1 MRRTNHGYESV
12 RKGQAVFGIALAAAL
27 IGSLLPATASAA
39 EQPAPEPTPTIV
51 QTPEATQT
59 PAPVDAPEATPSPT
73 PSDVPTPDPT
83 PTEAPEPSDTPES
96 TSTPT
101 PTPTP
106 TMTADPGE
114 AELDG
119 LAADSIPSP
128 DRGDYVGDSTED
140 EADPGAYS
148 ETQAGLLK
156 ADTLNGFK
164 AGNIISDA
172 KMYTSGTMSANQI
185 QGFFN
190 QKVKR
195 CDANYT
201 CLKDFSMKTRT
212 KSPNSYCAGTY
223 QGSSRDTAAQIISK
237 VSKACNVSERVL
249 IVMLQKEQGL
259 VTHTWP
265 SQFRYDI
272 AMGYACPD
280 DAACD
285 STYFGFQ
292 NQMYM
297 AAYQLQR
304 YTKDSY
310 FSWYP
315 VGKTSQVRWHPNA
328 SCGTGPVR
336 IENKATAALYYY
348 TPYQPNRAALRAG
361 YGVGDSCSAYGNR
374 NLYNYYT
381 DWFGST
387 HGGSPGGG
395 STGYSVTGATAVKWK
410 SMGGAGGVL
419 GDPIDKKNCT
429 SGVGCYQVFKG
440 GSIYYTEQAGAVY
453 VRGAVRDKW
462 SSMGARGG
470 PLGYPTS
477 DPWCGLSQ
485 GGCLQKF
492 QGGTIYTS
500 AATGTHYVR
509 GAFRDLWSRVGDR
522 NGIMKYPTSDPW
534 CGLAKGGC
542 LQKFQG
548 GTMYT
553 SSETSTKYVRG
564 AIRDAWA
571 KTGDRHGR
579 LGYPTTNPRCG
590 GGACTQSFQGGTI
603 RYQGGSSPRVLYG

>member
-1 MRRTNHGYESV
+1 MLASV
-12 RKGQAVFGIALAAAL
+12 FVPQAATADAAADEAP
-27 IGSLLPATASAA
+27 ISATD
-39 EQPAPEPTPTIV
+39 I
-51 QTPEATQT
+51 
-59 PAPVDAPEATPSPT
+59 
-73 PSDVPTPDPT
+73 PTPD
-83 PTEAPEPSDTPES
+83 A
-96 TSTPT
+96 
-101 PTPTP
+101 
-106 TMTADPGE
+106 
-114 AELDG
+114 
-119 LAADSIPSP
+119 
-128 DRGDYVGDSTED
+128 GDYEGSTGED
-140 EADPGAYS
+140 EANPGSYA
-148 ETQAGLLK
+148 ETQEALLQ
-156 ADTLNGFK
+156 ADTLKGFDP
-164 AGNIISDA
+164 GNLISDQ
-172 KMYTSGTMSANQI
+172 KMYTSGTMSTAQI
-185 QGFFN
+185 QRFLDG
-190 QKVKR
+190 KVAT
-195 CDANYT
+195 CQSGYT
-201 CLKDFSMKTRT
+201 CLKDFTQTTRT
-212 KSPNSYCAGTY
+212 KAANSYCSGTY
-223 QGSSRDTAAQIISK
+223 QGASRESAAAIISK
-237 VSKACNVSERVL
+237 ASKACGVSEKVL
-249 IVMLQKEQGL
+249 LVMLQKEQGL
-259 VTHTWP
+259 VTHVWP
-265 SQFRYDI
+265 SDWRYRI
-272 AMGYACPD
+272 AMGYGCPD
-280 DAACD
+280 GAACD
-285 STYFGFQ
+285 AQYFGFQ
-292 NQMYM
+292 NQVYM
-297 AAYQLQR
+297 AAKQLRR
-304 YTKDSY
+304 YTLDDA
-310 FSWYP
+310 FNWYP
-315 VGKTSQVRWHPNA
+315 VGRTSQVRWHPNA

-492 QGGTIYTS
+492 QGGT
-500 AATGTHYVR
+500 
-509 GAFRDLWSRVGDR
+509 
-522 NGIMKYPTSDPW
+522 
-534 CGLAKGGC
+534 
-542 LQKFQG
+542 
-548 GTMYT
+548 MYT